1 MTFWDEF
8 YPILCPIALLKKIIS
23 NTALKLHTKKWAFK
37 HFGMFWLKG
46 KNIFT
51 IVGRSTTLQEA
62 LKVKTKELHG

>member
-46 KNIFT
+46 KKHLLLWD
-51 IVGRSTTLQEA
+51 VQQHSRKLLGY
-62 LKVKTKELHG
+62 LK